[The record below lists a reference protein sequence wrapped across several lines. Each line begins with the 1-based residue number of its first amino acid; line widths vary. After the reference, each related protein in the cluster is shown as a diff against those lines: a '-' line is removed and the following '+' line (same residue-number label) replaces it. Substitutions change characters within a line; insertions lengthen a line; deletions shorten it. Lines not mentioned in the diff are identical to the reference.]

1 MGSIPRGVADIGRR
15 RSQYAS
21 ATAQEAWTVGREV
34 RIGVIGMG
42 WMGEAH
48 SRAYRLVSDR
58 FAERGISARL
68 VACADVDAARAGA
81 AQTRFGFERSTTDW
95 RDVVDDPAIE
105 AISIT
110 APNDAHLAVIGAALD
125 RGKHILCEK
134 PVGRTPAETI
144 QAADLARTA
153 GQITFVGYNYRWAP
167 VVQHAA
173 NLIAAGAL
181 GDLTHYR
188 GRFLNG
194 YASDPDGVL
203 SWRFQSEQGYG
214 TLSDLLSHAIDM
226 AHLLAGPLDS
236 VVGSRDTFVRT
247 RPLPRPGG
255 THYDTAG
262 ADDPRGDVT
271 NEDYVGALVRF
282 RGGARGT
289 LEACRVITG
298 SQCDLAFEVHGTNG
312 ALAWSFER
320 MNELRYFR
328 RDAESPTESGWTIE
342 LSGPAHPFHRSFNPG
357 WATGLGYDD
366 LKVIEAA
373 QFLQAVVSGVQGPPS
388 FEDAAAVARV
398 QQAIAASWDSGGW
411 ETVGPAEA

>member
-1 MGSIPRGVADIGRR
+1 MGRV
-15 RSQYAS
+15 
-21 ATAQEAWTVGREV
+21 
-34 RIGVIGMG
+34 IGVGVVGMG
-42 WMGEAH
+42 WMGESH
-48 SRAYRLVSDR
+48 SRAYRLVGDR
-58 FAERGISARL
+58 FVERGITARL
-68 VACADVDAARAGA
+68 VACADVDAGRSAAARA
-81 AQTRFGFERSTTDW
+81 RFGFERSTTDW
-95 RDVVDDPAIE
+95 RDVVNDPAVE

-110 APNDAHLAVIGAALD
+110 APNGTHLAVIRAALAA
-125 RGKHILCEK
+125 GKHVNCEK
-134 PVGRTPAETI
+134 PVGRTPEETLE
-144 QAADLARTA
+144 AAHLAKAA
-153 GQITFVGYNYRWAP
+153 GRITFVGYNYRWAP

-173 NLIAAGAL
+173 SLIAAGAL
-181 GDLTHYR
+181 GELTHYR

-203 SWRFQSEQGYG
+203 SWRFLAEQGHG

-226 AHLLAGPLDS
+226 AHLLAGPIDQ
-236 VVGSRDTFVRT
+236 VVGSRETFIQT

-255 THYDTAG
+255 THYDTANP
-262 ADDPRGDVT
+262 DDPRGEVT

-298 SQCDLAFEVHGTNG
+298 SMCDLAFEVHGTKG

-328 RDAESPTESGWTIE
+328 RDPDSPAETGWTTE
-342 LSGPAHPFHRSFNPG
+342 LSGPGHPFHRSFNPG
-357 WATGLGYDD
+357 WGVGLGYDD

-373 QFLQAVVSGVQGPPS
+373 QFLQGVTTGVQDAPG

-398 QQAIAASWDSGGW
+398 QQAIAASWESGGW
-411 ETVGPAEA
+411 ETVRAVAS

>member
-1 MGSIPRGVADIGRR
+1 MGRV
-15 RSQYAS
+15 
-21 ATAQEAWTVGREV
+21 VG
-34 RIGVIGMG
+34 IGVVGMG
-42 WMGEAH
+42 WMGDAH

-58 FAERGISARL
+58 FAERGIAARL
-68 VACADVDAARAGA
+68 VACADADEGRANA

-95 RDVVDDPAIE
+95 RDIVDDPLIE
-105 AISIT
+105 AVSIT
-110 APNDAHLAVIGAALD
+110 APNDTHLAVIRAALE
-125 RGKHILCEK
+125 RGKHVLCEK
-134 PVGRTPAETI
+134 PVGRTPAETLE
-144 QAADLARTA
+144 AAALPRGA

-173 NLIAAGAL
+173 ALIAKGAL

-203 SWRFQSEQGYG
+203 SWRFVAEQGFG
-214 TLSDLLSHAIDM
+214 TLSDLLSHAIDL
-226 AHLLAGPLDS
+226 AHLLAGPIGE
-236 VVGSRDTFVRT
+236 VIGNRETFVRT

-262 ADDPRGDVT
+262 PDDPRGDVT

-298 SQCDLAFEVHGTNG
+298 SQCDLAFEVHGTEG

-328 RDAESPTESGWTIE
+328 RDAASPTESGWTIQ

-357 WATGLGYDD
+357 WAVGLGFDD

-411 ETVGPAEA
+411 ESVRGPDG

>member
-1 MGSIPRGVADIGRR
+1 MGRV
-15 RSQYAS
+15 
-21 ATAQEAWTVGREV
+21 VG
-34 RIGVIGMG
+34 IGVVGMG

-48 SRAYRLVSDR
+48 SRAYGLVSDR
-58 FAERGISARL
+58 FAARGISARL
-68 VACADVDAARAGA
+68 VACADVDGGRATA

-95 RDVVDDPAIE
+95 REIVDDPAIE

-110 APNDAHLAVIGAALD
+110 APNDAHLAVIRAALE

-134 PVGRTPAETI
+134 PVGRNPEETLE
-144 QAADLARTA
+144 AAQLARAVGTS
-153 GQITFVGYNYRWAP
+153 ITFVGFNYRWAP

-173 NLIAAGAL
+173 NLIASGAL

-203 SWRFQSEQGYG
+203 SWRFLAEQGFG

-226 AHLLAGPLDS
+226 AHLLAGPIDELI
-236 VVGSRDTFVRT
+236 GSRDTFIRS

-255 THYDTAG
+255 THYDTANP
-262 ADDPRGDVT
+262 DDPRGEVT

-298 SQCDLAFEVHGTNG
+298 SQCDLAFEVHGTKG

-328 RDAESPTESGWTIE
+328 RDAGLPTETGWTIE
-342 LSGPAHPFHRSFNPG
+342 LSGPAHPFHRAFNPG
-357 WATGLGYDD
+357 WATGLGFDD
-366 LKVIEAA
+366 LKVIEAG
-373 QFLQAVVSGVQGPPS
+373 QFLQAVASGVQGPPS
-388 FEDAAAVARV
+388 FEDAASVARV
-398 QQAIAASWDSGGW
+398 QQAIAASWDSRGW
-411 ETVGPAEA
+411 ETVRPAAS

>member
-1 MGSIPRGVADIGRR
+1 MA
-15 RSQYAS
+15 
-21 ATAQEAWTVGREV
+21 REV
-34 RIGVIGMG
+34 GIGVVGMG

-68 VACADVDAARAGA
+68 VACADADGERAASAKA
-81 AQTRFGFERSTTDW
+81 RFGFERATTDW
-95 RDVVDDPAIE
+95 REVVEDPSIE

-110 APNDAHLAVIGAALD
+110 APNATHLPVIRAALTA
-125 RGKHILCEK
+125 GKHVLCEK
-134 PVGRTPAETI
+134 PVGRDPRETLE
-144 QAADLARTA
+144 AAQLARTA
-153 GQITFVGYNYRWAP
+153 GRITSVGYNYRWAP

-173 NLIAAGAL
+173 NLIASGAL

-194 YASDPDGVL
+194 YASDPNGVL
-203 SWRFQSEQGYG
+203 SWRFLAEQGFG

-226 AHLLAGPLDS
+226 AHLLAGPIDE
-236 VVGSRDTFVRT
+236 VVGSRETFIRT
-247 RPLPRPGG
+247 RPLPHPGG
-255 THYDTAG
+255 THYDTGSAG
-262 ADDPRGDVT
+262 GPRGEVS

-282 RGGARGT
+282 AGGARGT

-328 RDAESPTESGWTIE
+328 RDPVSPTESGWTTE
-342 LSGPAHPFHRSFNPG
+342 LSGPAHPFHHAFNPG
-357 WATGLGYDD
+357 WGVGLGFDD

-388 FEDAAAVARV
+388 FEDAAAVAGV
-398 QQAIAASWDSGGW
+398 QLAIAASWDSGRW
-411 ETVGPAEA
+411 ESVVPAVT

>member
-1 MGSIPRGVADIGRR
+1 MDR
-15 RSQYAS
+15 
-21 ATAQEAWTVGREV
+21 TVG
-34 RIGVIGMG
+34 IGVVGMG

-58 FAERGISARL
+58 FADRGISARL
-68 VACADVDAARAGA
+68 VACADVDSARAAA
-81 AQTRFGFERSTTDW
+81 AQARFGFERSTTDW
-95 RDVVDDPAIE
+95 RDVVDDREIE
-105 AISIT
+105 AVSIT
-110 APNDAHLAVIGAALD
+110 APNDTHLAVIRAALE
-125 RGKHILCEK
+125 RGKHVNCEK
-134 PVGRTPAETI
+134 PVGRTPEETLE
-144 QAADLARTA
+144 AAQLARA
-153 GQITFVGYNYRWAP
+153 GGQITFIGYNYRWAP

-173 NLIAAGAL
+173 KLIAAGAL
-181 GDLTHYR
+181 GQLTHYR

-203 SWRFQSEQGYG
+203 SWRFLAEQGFG

-226 AHLLAGPLDS
+226 AHVLAGPIEA
-236 VVGSRDTFVRT
+236 VVGSRETFIRT

-255 THYDTAG
+255 THYDTADAG
-262 ADDPRGDVT
+262 SPRSDVT

-282 RGGARGT
+282 AGGARGT

-298 SQCDLAFEVHGTNG
+298 SQCDLSFEIHGTGG

-328 RDAESPTESGWTIE
+328 RDAEAPTETGWTIE

-357 WATGLGYDD
+357 WGVGLGYDD

-373 QFLQAVVSGVQGPPS
+373 QFLQAVVSGIQTPPG

-398 QQAIAASWDSGGW
+398 QQAIAASWDSGRW
-411 ETVGPAEA
+411 ETVRPTP

>member
-1 MGSIPRGVADIGRR
+1 VA
-15 RSQYAS
+15 QV
-21 ATAQEAWTVGREV
+21 VG
-34 RIGVIGMG
+34 IGVVGMG

-48 SRAYRLVSDR
+48 SRAYRLVGDR
-58 FAERGISARL
+58 FAEREISARL
-68 VACADVDAARAGA
+68 VACADVDPARAA
-81 AQTRFGFERSTTDW
+81 AAHARFGFERSTTDW
-95 RDVVDDPAIE
+95 RDIVDDPAVE

-110 APNDAHLAVIGAALD
+110 APNNAHLEVIRAALE
-125 RGKHILCEK
+125 RGKHVNCEK
-134 PVGRTPAETI
+134 PVGRTPEETLVAAE
-144 QAADLARTA
+144 LARAA
-153 GQITFVGYNYRWAP
+153 GRITFVGYNYRWAP

-173 NLIAAGAL
+173 NLIAGGAL
-181 GDLTHYR
+181 GQLTHYR

-194 YASDPDGVL
+194 YASDPNGVL
-203 SWRFQSEQGYG
+203 SWRFLAEQGFG

-226 AHLLAGPLDS
+226 AHLLAGPIDE
-236 VVGSRDTFVRT
+236 VVGSRETFIPT

-255 THYDTAG
+255 THYDTADAG
-262 ADDPRGDVT
+262 APRGDVT

-298 SQCDLAFEVHGTNG
+298 SQCDLAFEVHGMRG

-328 RDAESPTESGWTIE
+328 RDDEAPTETGWTIE

-357 WATGLGYDD
+357 WGVGLGYDD

-373 QFLQAVVSGVQGPPS
+373 QFLQAVVSGVQGPPG

-398 QQAIAASWDSGGW
+398 QQAIATSWDTGGW
-411 ETVGPAEA
+411 ETVRPPDS

>member
-1 MGSIPRGVADIGRR
+1 M
-15 RSQYAS
+15 
-21 ATAQEAWTVGREV
+21 GRE
-34 RIGVIGMG
+34 IGVGVVGMG

-48 SRAYRLVSDR
+48 SRAYGLVRDR
-58 FAERGISARL
+58 FAERGIAARL
-68 VACADVDAARAGA
+68 VACADADSGRALAAA
-81 AQTRFGFERSTTDW
+81 ARFGFERSTTDW
-95 RDVVDDPAIE
+95 LDVVDDPGIE

-110 APNDAHLAVIGAALD
+110 APNDTHLDVIRAALE
-125 RGKHILCEK
+125 RGKHVLCEK
-134 PVGRTPAETI
+134 PVGRTPEETLE
-144 QAADLARTA
+144 AAALARGA
-153 GQITFVGYNYRWAP
+153 DGLITFVGYNYRWAP

-173 NLIAAGAL
+173 NLITAGAL
-181 GDLTHYR
+181 GRLTHYR

-203 SWRFQSEQGYG
+203 SWRFQAEQGYG

-226 AHLLAGPLDS
+226 AHLLAGPIDEL
-236 VVGSRDTFVRT
+236 VGSRDTFIAS

-255 THYDTAG
+255 THYDTASP
-262 ADDPRGDVT
+262 DDPRGDVT
-271 NEDYVGALVRF
+271 NEDYVGALVTF

-298 SQCDLAFEVHGTNG
+298 SQCDLAFEVHGTAG

-328 RDAESPTESGWTIE
+328 RDAASATETGWTIE

-357 WATGLGYDD
+357 WAVGIGFDD
-366 LKVIEAA
+366 LKVIEAG
-373 QFLQAVVSGVQGPPS
+373 QFLQAIVSGVQSPPS

-398 QQAIAASWDSGGW
+398 QQAIAASWTSRGW
-411 ETVGPAEA
+411 ETVRPTGD